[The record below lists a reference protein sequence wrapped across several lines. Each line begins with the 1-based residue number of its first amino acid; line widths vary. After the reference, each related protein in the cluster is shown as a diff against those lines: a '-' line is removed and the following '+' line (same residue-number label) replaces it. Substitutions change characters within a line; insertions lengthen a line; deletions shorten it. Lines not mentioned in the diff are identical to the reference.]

1 MAARHPFLLV
11 NGFLD
16 CGSRR
21 LPLDRPLVMG
31 IVNVT
36 ADSFSDG
43 GRFLDPAQAV
53 AHGERLAAEGAD
65 LVDVGGESTRPGAA
79 PVALEEELARVIPVV
94 RTLAGRGIAVSVD
107 TMKPEVMR
115 AAAAAGCAML
125 NDVNGLRAPG
135 ALEAA
140 AASGVAICAM
150 HMQGT
155 PETMQADPRYAD
167 VVAEVRH
174 FLAERARQL
183 EAAGVR
189 RDRIVLDPGFGFGK
203 TFAHNVALVQG
214 LAAIAALGYP
224 VLAGLSRKRMIGE
237 ITGRP
242 VEERMAGSVAAALVA
257 VQNGA
262 AIVRVH
268 DVRPTVDALKVW
280 AALHEASP
288 PGKRNP

>member
-1 MAARHPFLLV
+1 
-11 NGFLD
+11 
-16 CGSRR
+16 
-21 LPLDRPLVMG
+21 MG

-43 GRFLDPAQAV
+43 GRFLGLGKAV
-53 AHGERLAAEGAD
+53 AHAEQMAAEGAH

-79 PVALEEELARVIPVV
+79 PVPLEEELARVIPVV
-94 RTLAGRGIAVSVD
+94 SALAAKGIAVSVD

-115 AAAAAGCAML
+115 AAAEAGCAML
-125 NDVNGLRAPG
+125 NDVNGFRAPG

-155 PETMQADPRYAD
+155 PATMQADPRYDD
-167 VVAEVRH
+167 VVAEVRV
-174 FLAERARQL
+174 FLLERARQL

-203 TFAHNVALVQG
+203 NLAHNVALVKG
-214 LAAIAALGYP
+214 LPAIAALGYP
-224 VLAGLSRKRMIGE
+224 VLAGLSRKRLVGE

-242 VEERMAGSVAAALVA
+242 VDDRLAGSIAAALAA

-262 AIVRVH
+262 SLVRVH

-280 AALHEASP
+280 AAL
-288 PGKRNP
+288 R